1 MVWEMILTSVVLIF
15 LVIASYSDIRK
26 LEVPDW
32 LSYGL
37 IFSALG
43 LRFIFSFEEGWMV
56 FLNGVYGFLI
66 CLGIAYLFY
75 FLNQWGGGDS
85 KLFMGMGA
93 VIGLSFNLLY
103 FFLGLL
109 FLGAVWGLLWSLI
122 KAARNWKEFEKEF
135 NELLKF
141 SRKWH
146 YLILTAGFVFLVLG
160 LFYGFFWL
168 LTVFLVIGFYLI
180 IFIKAV
186 EKSCFIKEVPAEKL
200 VEGDWLAENVKV
212 KGKVIVSKGKALQK
226 KEIWKLVELFKE
238 GEVKRIIVK
247 EGIPLVPGFL
257 FSYLVLLFADWSW
270 FLRFL
275 G

>member
-1 MVWEMILTSVVLIF
+1 MILTSVVLIF

>member
-1 MVWEMILTSVVLIF
+1 MSWEMILISVTLLF
-15 LVIASYSDIRK
+15 LVTASYSDIK
-26 LEVPDW
+26 KFEVPDW

-43 LRFIFSFEEGWMV
+43 LRFIFSFENGWMV
-56 FLNGVYGFLI
+56 FLNGFFGFFM
-66 CLGIAYLFY
+66 CFGFAYLFY

-85 KLFMGMGA
+85 KLLMGMGA

-103 FFLGLL
+103 FFFGLL
-109 FLGAVWGLLWSLI
+109 FLGALWGLLWSLI
-122 KAARNWKEFEKEF
+122 KAIRNWKKFNEEF

-146 YLILTAGFVFLVLG
+146 YLILLAGSVFLAFG
-160 LFYGFFWL
+160 LFYGFFWI
-168 LTVFLVIGFYLI
+168 LTIFLVIGFYLI

-212 KGKVIVSKGKALQK
+212 NGKIIVSKGKALQK
-226 KEIWKLVELFKE
+226 KEIWKLIGLFKE

-257 FSYLVLLFADWSW
+257 FTYLILLFVDLSW
-270 FLRFL
+270 FFRFL
-275 G
+275 S